1 MGFSLEADKQY
12 KHPQRQLK
20 FVCIIV
26 GYFPCISRPESSY
39 NMGRVGLSP
48 WARLMEGRK
57 IKLGDKIIKQGLIER
72 WALAV

>member
-26 GYFPCISRPESSY
+26 LVTFLVSL
-39 NMGRVGLSP
+39 GLNLVAI
-48 WARLMEGRK
+48 WAEL
-57 IKLGDKIIKQGLIER
+57 D
-72 WALAV
+72 